1 MFPRVSPKKSW
12 EGLFGGIFFAILAA
26 LLLMHFGWFD
36 TLFSKTADGTANIA
50 RQVIVII
57 FAILA
62 CGFGTL
68 GDLMES
74 LMKRTIGVKD
84 SGKFLPGHGGVLDR
98 FDSMLLASPMMAIYC
113 LVCYMVSSLF

>member
-26 LLLMHFGWFD
+26 LILMHFGWFD
-36 TLFSKTADGTANIA
+36 TLWSKTEIIGANGL
-50 RQVIVII
+50 VYIVII
-57 FAILA
+57 VFAVLA

-84 SGKFLPGHGGVLDR
+84 SGHFLPGHGGVLDR
-98 FDSMLLASPMMAIYC
+98 FDSMLLASPMLAIYSWI
-113 LVCYMVSSLF
+113 CYAASSLF